1 MCYVWTFAERVTEQ
15 EKQMPTKKYM
25 LKEEPFAYCLRRP
38 LVARL
43 VDYALTAF
51 LFCTSCF
58 GMVVGA
64 LWALGRLEMWLT

>member
-15 EKQMPTKKYM
+15 EKQMPLEKYM
-25 LKEEPFAYCLRRP
+25 IKEEPFYLRS
-38 LVARL
+38 LVSRL
-43 VDYALTAF
+43 VNYALTGW

-64 LWALGRLEMWLT
+64 LWALGYLEMWMPPTW

>member
-1 MCYVWTFAERVTEQ
+1 
-15 EKQMPTKKYM
+15 MPLEKYM
-25 LKEEPFAYCLRRP
+25 LKDEPHYRRP

-43 VDYALTAF
+43 VDYTLTAW

-64 LWALGRLEMWLT
+64 LWATGYLEMWIPPQ

>member
-15 EKQMPTKKYM
+15 EKQMPLEKYM
-25 LKEEPFAYCLRRP
+25 IKEEPFYLRP
-38 LVARL
+38 LVSRL
-43 VDYALTAF
+43 VDYTLTAW

-64 LWALGRLEMWLT
+64 LWALGRLEMWMT

>member
-1 MCYVWTFAERVTEQ
+1 
-15 EKQMPTKKYM
+15 M

-43 VDYALTAF
+43 VDYTLTAF

-64 LWALGRLEMWLT
+64 LWALGYLEMWIPPQW